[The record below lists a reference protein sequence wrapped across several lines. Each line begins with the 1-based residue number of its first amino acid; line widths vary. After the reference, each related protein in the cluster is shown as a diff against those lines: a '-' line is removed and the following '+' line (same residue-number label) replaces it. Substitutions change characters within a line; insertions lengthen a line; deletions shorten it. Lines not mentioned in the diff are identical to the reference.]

1 MKVLSR
7 YESGMNIDMGGFME
21 KHWNIVICDDDRQ
34 FLDFFCGELRQ
45 ELQRLGMENSIFCYE
60 DDRLLDELNQQQVDV
75 FFLDIDLPQVSGL
88 DLAEAVKKR
97 YPSAVL
103 VFVSNH
109 GEKVFEAIHCQPFRF
124 IRKEYLQQEL
134 GEALE
139 SIKKLQKTEER
150 SIRLKINNQQ
160 IPVFLSNIL
169 YVESQAHYLIF
180 HILNRTGQEEELRC
194 RGKISEYE
202 KALRQSDFLM
212 PGKSYLVNCTRIA
225 TFSMSELVMCNGDR
239 IRVSREYK
247 EQTKSDYMEYMRR
260 RLCGDGKCND

>member
-1 MKVLSR
+1 MKVLNR
-7 YESGMNIDMGGFME
+7 YERGIDIDMGEFME

-34 FLDFFCGELRQ
+34 FLDSFCRELRQ
-45 ELQRLGMENSIFCYE
+45 ELQRLGMENSIYCYE
-60 DDRLLDELNQQQVDV
+60 NERMFHELIHQHVDA
-75 FFLDIDLPQVSGL
+75 FFLDIDLPLVSGME
-88 DLAEAVKKR
+88 LAKEVKKR

-109 GEKVFEAIHCQPFRF
+109 EEKVFEAIHCQPLRF

-139 SIKKLQKTEER
+139 SIKKLQESKEQ
-150 SIRLKINNQQ
+150 SIQLKMNNQQ
-160 IPVFLSNIL
+160 IPLRLSNIL

-180 HILNRTGQEEELRC
+180 HILNGTGQEEELRC

-212 PGKSYLVNCTRIA
+212 PGKSYLVNCTGIA
-225 TFSMSELVMCNGDR
+225 TFSMSELVICNGDR

-247 EQTKSDYMEYMRR
+247 NQAKSDYMEYMRR

>member
-1 MKVLSR
+1 M
-7 YESGMNIDMGGFME
+7 
-21 KHWNIVICDDDRQ
+21 
-34 FLDFFCGELRQ
+34 
-45 ELQRLGMENSIFCYE
+45 
-60 DDRLLDELNQQQVDV
+60 DV
-75 FFLDIDLPQVSGL
+75 FFLDIDFPQVSGME
-88 DLAEAVKKR
+88 LAEEVKKR
-97 YPSAVL
+97 YPSTIL

-124 IRKEYLQQEL
+124 IRKEYLKQEL

-139 SIKKLQKTEER
+139 SIKKLQKSEER
-150 SIRLKINNQQ
+150 SIQLKINNQQ

-180 HILNRTGQEEELRC
+180 HVLNRNGQEEELRC

-212 PGKSYLVNCTRIA
+212 PGKSYLVNCMKID
-225 TFSMSELVMCNGDR
+225 TFSMGELVICNGDR

-247 EQTKSDYMEYMRR
+247 DQAKSDYMEYMRR
-260 RLCGDGKCND
+260 RLCGNDSCND